1 MSEVASFD
9 ASTQEVY
16 ARGAFNDWG
25 TTLMNDEDSDMIY
38 QATVAVEGNE
48 GSNVGYKY
56 YYADPADLDNGVWE
70 GSISDRMAM
79 LFPDGITQILPTAS
93 FDVALG
99 DYAYAQIIHNSPDP
113 AVASVD
119 IYVNG
124 VLAVPG
130 FDFRSATL
138 FYPLPAGVELQ
149 FTITPADADPAAGVT
164 VPATLDADQT
174 YYAIAS
180 GVLNPDNFS
189 ASPTMSDIGFR
200 LDLVAD
206 AQLSTAA
213 DSLSFKIM
221 HGATDAPA
229 VDLFVQ
235 GLPDP
240 IVSDATFSAITDYIT
255 VPAPEIYTIDLF
267 ASGVNIYLASYEVD
281 ATNLASGTAFITAS
295 GFINPAANQDG
306 EGFAVLAVFADGST
320 ALLESVT
327 SSIEDDN
334 EFPSAYTLSQ
344 NYPNPFNPST
354 TIQYSLPE
362 VAEVTLE
369 VYNMLGQKVASL
381 VEARQS
387 AGTYTIEF
395 DGSGLASG
403 TYMYR
408 MQAGDFVQT
417 RKFALIK

>member
-1 MSEVASFD
+1 ETIV
-9 ASTQEVY
+9 E
-16 ARGAFNDWG
+16 
-25 TTLMNDEDSDMIY
+25 
-38 QATVAVEGNE
+38 VEGATGRNIA
-48 GSNVGYKY
+48 YKF
-56 YYADPADLDNGVWE
+56 YYADPSDIDNGVWE
-70 GSISDRMAM
+70 NNLPSDRSFE
-79 LFPDGITQILPTAS
+79 LFPAGIIQILPDTD
-93 FDVALG
+93 FDVALY
-99 DYAYAQIIHNSPDP
+99 DYTYIQIIHNSADP
-113 AVASVD
+113 AVESVD
-119 IYVNG
+119 IYVDG
-124 VLAVPG
+124 DMAIDE
-130 FDFRSATL
+130 FAFREATV
-138 FYPLPAGVELQ
+138 FLPAPTDVELQ
-149 FTITPADADPAAGVT
+149 LTITPAGADPAAGVT
-164 VPATLDADQT
+164 VPVTLEEDQK

-180 GVLNPDNFS
+180 GVLNPDNFA
-189 ASPTMSDIGFR
+189 ASPTSSDIGFR
-200 LDLVAD
+200 LDLVAGT
-206 AQLSTAA
+206 QLSAA
-213 DSLSFKIM
+213 SDSLSFKIM
-221 HGATDAPA
+221 HGSTDAPA

-240 IVSDATFSAITDYIT
+240 IVSGATFSAITDYIT
-255 VPAPEIYTIDLF
+255 VPAPEVYTIDLY
-267 ASGVNIYLASYEVD
+267 ASEFNSYLASYEVD
-281 ATNLASGTAFITAS
+281 ATNLAGGTAFITAS

-320 ALLESVT
+320 TLLESVT
-327 SSIEDDN
+327 SSIEDGN
-334 EFPSAYTLSQ
+334 EFPTAYTLSQ

-362 VAEVTLE
+362 VAEVMLE